1 MKKQR
6 TCSKNILLQEIQSE
20 ILMENCLLTHFIF
33 NNEIKSSCDYNQ
45 FEQDQY
51 IGVYEVIRV
60 IDGLPLFLE
69 DHISRFYTSLKLNNI
84 NTLVTERQIKS
95 RIRALIE
102 VNKLSIGNIRFQLL
116 SNINGNYDFY
126 AMVIPFFYPT
136 KEEYESGVDCD
147 LFPATRNNPNS
158 KTTNLSFRE
167 LTENQIRTNNIF
179 ELILFNEQN
188 QISEGSRSNLFFIDK
203 NILYTSPDT
212 EVLLGVT
219 RKKIINI
226 CETKN
231 IVVKKLLIK
240 TTEISGFNSAFLS
253 GTSINILAVKAIG
266 SSNFNTL
273 NPVLL
278 LLTNEYEKLL
288 NEYLNTF
295 KWNL

>member
-1 MKKQR
+1 MD
-6 TCSKNILLQEIQSE
+6 
-20 ILMENCLLTHFIF
+20 NCLLTHFIL
-33 NNEIKSSCDYNQ
+33 NKEIKSSCDYNQ
-45 FEQDQY
+45 YDQDQY
-51 IGVYEVIRV
+51 VGIYEVIRV

-84 NTLVTERQIKS
+84 NTLVTERQIIS

-102 VNKLSIGNIRFQLL
+102 INKLNIGNIRFQLM
-116 SNINGNYDFY
+116 SNINGDYDFY

-136 KEEYESGVDCD
+136 KEEFESGVDCD

-167 LTENQIRTNNIF
+167 LTENQIRKNNIF

-188 QISEGSRSNLFFIDK
+188 QISEGSRSNLFFINE
-203 NILYTSPDT
+203 NILFTSPDT

-226 CETKN
+226 CKTQN
-231 IVVKKLLIK
+231 IVVKKLSIK
-240 TTEISGFNSAFLS
+240 TTEISDFNSVFLS
-253 GTSINILAVKAIG
+253 GTSINILAVKTIG
-266 SSNFNTL
+266 SSNFDTL

-278 LLTNEYEKLL
+278 LLTNEYEKLIK
-288 NEYLNTF
+288 EYLNRF

>member
-1 MKKQR
+1 MD
-6 TCSKNILLQEIQSE
+6 
-20 ILMENCLLTHFIF
+20 NCLLTHYIL
-33 NNEIKSSCDYNQ
+33 NKEIKSSCDYNQ
-45 FEQDQY
+45 YDQDQY
-51 IGVYEVIRV
+51 VGIYEVIRV

-84 NTLVTERQIKS
+84 NTLVTERQIIS

-102 VNKLSIGNIRFQLL
+102 INKLNIGNIRFQLM
-116 SNINGNYDFY
+116 SNINGDYDFY

-136 KEEYESGVDCD
+136 KEEFESGVDCD

-158 KTTNLSFRE
+158 KTTNLSFRK
-167 LTENQIRTNNIF
+167 LTENQIRKNNIF

-188 QISEGSRSNLFFIDK
+188 QISEGSRSNLFFINE
-203 NILYTSPDT
+203 NILFTSPDT

-226 CETKN
+226 CENKN

-240 TTEISGFNSAFLS
+240 TTEISDFNSVFLS
-253 GTSINILAVKAIG
+253 GTSINILAVKTIG
-266 SSNFNTL
+266 SSNFDTL

-278 LLTNEYEKLL
+278 LLTNEYEKLIK
-288 NEYLNTF
+288 EYLNRF

>member
-1 MKKQR
+1 MD
-6 TCSKNILLQEIQSE
+6 
-20 ILMENCLLTHFIF
+20 NCLLTHFIL
-33 NNEIKSSCDYNQ
+33 NKEIKSSCDYNQ
-45 FEQDQY
+45 YDQDQY
-51 IGVYEVIRV
+51 VGIYEVIRV

-84 NTLVTERQIKS
+84 NTLVTERQIIS

-102 VNKLSIGNIRFQLL
+102 INKLNIGNIRFQLM
-116 SNINGNYDFY
+116 SNINGDYDFY

-136 KEEYESGVDCD
+136 KEEFESGVDCD

-167 LTENQIRTNNIF
+167 LTENQIRKNNIF

-188 QISEGSRSNLFFIDK
+188 QISEGSRSNLFFINE
-203 NILYTSPDT
+203 NILFTSPDT

-226 CETKN
+226 CKTKN
-231 IVVKKLLIK
+231 IVVKKLSIK
-240 TTEISGFNSAFLS
+240 TTEISDFNSVFLS
-253 GTSINILAVKAIG
+253 GTSINILAVKTIG
-266 SSNFNTL
+266 SSNFDTL

-278 LLTNEYEKLL
+278 LLTNEYEKLIK
-288 NEYLNTF
+288 EYLNRF